1 MFYILTID
9 KMIKTVER
17 LQEASDKLNI
27 EYNMFIPLEKINE
40 FIKNTHENLHCKINI
55 FES

>member
-1 MFYILTID
+1 
-9 KMIKTVER
+9 MIKTVER